1 MASKYEPLGT
11 YLRQQYGSQIP
22 LTFAEIEKVLGFPLP
37 PSARF
42 RAWWSNNDFN
52 NVMTK
57 VWLKAGFKTAN
68 VDLEGKRLVF
78 VRKSGAMSGRGG
90 FSEPSAPGGAAS
102 SPDTTGRHPAIGALR
117 GMVTIEPGVDLTK
130 PADPEW
136 GSLAND
142 G

>member
-1 MASKYEPLGT
+1 MASKYDALGT
-11 YLRQQYGSQIP
+11 YLRGQYGTEIP
-22 LTFAEIEKVLGFPLP
+22 MTFAEIEAVLGFPLP

-57 VWLKAGFKTAN
+57 VWLTAGFRTAR

-78 VRKSGAMSGRGG
+78 MRAKA
-90 FSEPSAPGGAAS
+90 SEPMTGKVEFAEASAPGSTVQAS
-102 SPDTTGRHPAIGALR
+102 MRHPAIGALK
-117 GMVTIEPGVDLTK
+117 GMITIMPGVDLTE

-136 GSLAND
+136 GEIAYGD
-142 G
+142 